1 MLGHLLY
8 DYVEV
13 GGQVCRKW
21 TREEITVLTSY
32 TSSGILLEL
41 TGMHPY
47 PESRPIKRIDL
58 NQNLLQL
65 GRELKNG
72 CVCMVEIYPQMCW
85 GENCETVICVHHSS
99 SPPPFF
105 FGIVC
110 KFVGFVDSM
119 TLEASLTCSNK
130 QQIRGF
136 SFSGW

>member
-13 GGQVCRKW
+13 GGRVCRKW

-32 TSSGILLEL
+32 TRSGILLEL

-47 PESRPIKRIDL
+47 PESRQIKRIDL

-85 GENCETVICVHHSS
+85 GENCETVICVHITVHR
-99 SPPPFF
+99 PPFLL
-105 FGIVC
+105 GIVMQVC
-110 KFVGFVDSM
+110 
-119 TLEASLTCSNK
+119 
-130 QQIRGF
+130 
-136 SFSGW
+136 